1 MPLVLTVYFL
11 TLYSLNSINFSQK
24 EIKGIQ
30 VLLPTVNLLKATAVH
45 RGTSAGYLS
54 GNQSMEALLPERAK
68 KVDDLFSQAIS
79 AVKKNKAIDEDGV
92 FNSEYN
98 ALLKQWESLKAE
110 NTGLTAAESVKKHN
124 AIVDSI
130 IGLIVRVSDASNLT
144 LDSETETYYLYKIVA
159 IEVPHLTNNL
169 GIARAVG
176 SSALTQGELGSA
188 AHDNLFV
195 RGVNVEARL
204 KNIIEAKTAIFK
216 ANESLRPILAS
227 RFDAQEK
234 AVNDALALI
243 KGEVLDAQRLNFSAN
258 TYFDET
264 TKAINLVVQLST
276 GASENL
282 TRLLEERIENEQ
294 GALLSK
300 LLFIVAFVI
309 LGLFLAYAIIT
320 HSVRSLQDTIQIFD
334 KIGKGHLDNDV
345 ANNNKDE
352 FGMLFNALGGMQTTL
367 KNKDAEV
374 GRMISTIQGMSSS
387 LMMADTEGIIN
398 YLNPSMVEVLNK
410 RKSAIQ
416 KVFPDFSVDNIIG
429 SNLDSFHKNPAHQR
443 QLLKPDNL
451 PYTANIKLGELS
463 FELKVVALFD
473 ANKQHLG
480 LAVEWID
487 MTEVVNAQDQ
497 IATLIEKASRGDLT
511 ERIDAEQFEGF
522 MLTLGNNI
530 NSMLDTIVEPIS
542 RCRKILQDMASGN
555 LSQSMEGEY
564 QGAFAELQSSI
575 NSSINNIRKMV
586 DEIRNASSNV
596 FSSSREIAAGNNE
609 LSHRTESQASSL
621 EETASAM
628 EQLTSTVQQNAES
641 SSEVSRLS
649 SEVMESATNGG
660 KVVEN
665 AITAMKGINKS
676 SNEIADIIG
685 VIDEIAFQT
694 NLLALNAAV
703 EAARAGEQG
712 RGFAVVAA
720 EVRSLAQ
727 RSAAAAKDI
736 KGLINDSVE
745 AVGQGSKYVN
755 DTGTT
760 FNELVAAI
768 EKVSLMIRD
777 IEAAGKEQAAGISE
791 VSAAVSNM
799 DEMTQQNA
807 ALVEEASASS
817 KAMEEQAEILME
829 QVNFFNNDGSDESAP
844 LTKMLGKNAEPSAK
858 AEEIIT
864 PRTKKLV
871 NSITHPDP
879 EWEEF

>member
-1 MPLVLTVYFL
+1 
-11 TLYSLNSINFSQK
+11 
-24 EIKGIQ
+24 
-30 VLLPTVNLLKATAVH
+30 
-45 RGTSAGYLS
+45 
-54 GNQSMEALLPERAK
+54 
-68 KVDDLFSQAIS
+68 
-79 AVKKNKAIDEDGV
+79 
-92 FNSEYN
+92 
-98 ALLKQWESLKAE
+98 
-110 NTGLTAAESVKKHN
+110 
-124 AIVDSI
+124 
-130 IGLIVRVSDASNLT
+130 
-144 LDSETETYYLYKIVA
+144 
-159 IEVPHLTNNL
+159 
-169 GIARAVG
+169 
-176 SSALTQGELGSA
+176 
-188 AHDNLFV
+188 
-195 RGVNVEARL
+195 
-204 KNIIEAKTAIFK
+204 
-216 ANESLRPILAS
+216 
-227 RFDAQEK
+227 
-234 AVNDALALI
+234 
-243 KGEVLDAQRLNFSAN
+243 
-258 TYFDET
+258 
-264 TKAINLVVQLST
+264 
-276 GASENL
+276 
-282 TRLLEERIENEQ
+282 
-294 GALLSK
+294 
-300 LLFIVAFVI
+300 
-309 LGLFLAYAIIT
+309 
-320 HSVRSLQDTIQIFD
+320 
-334 KIGKGHLDNDV
+334 
-345 ANNNKDE
+345 
-352 FGMLFNALGGMQTTL
+352 MLFNALGGMQTTL

>member
-1 MPLVLTVYFL
+1 
-11 TLYSLNSINFSQK
+11 
-24 EIKGIQ
+24 
-30 VLLPTVNLLKATAVH
+30 
-45 RGTSAGYLS
+45 
-54 GNQSMEALLPERAK
+54 
-68 KVDDLFSQAIS
+68 
-79 AVKKNKAIDEDGV
+79 
-92 FNSEYN
+92 
-98 ALLKQWESLKAE
+98 
-110 NTGLTAAESVKKHN
+110 
-124 AIVDSI
+124 
-130 IGLIVRVSDASNLT
+130 
-144 LDSETETYYLYKIVA
+144 
-159 IEVPHLTNNL
+159 
-169 GIARAVG
+169 
-176 SSALTQGELGSA
+176 
-188 AHDNLFV
+188 
-195 RGVNVEARL
+195 
-204 KNIIEAKTAIFK
+204 
-216 ANESLRPILAS
+216 
-227 RFDAQEK
+227 
-234 AVNDALALI
+234 
-243 KGEVLDAQRLNFSAN
+243 
-258 TYFDET
+258 
-264 TKAINLVVQLST
+264 
-276 GASENL
+276 
-282 TRLLEERIENEQ
+282 
-294 GALLSK
+294 
-300 LLFIVAFVI
+300 
-309 LGLFLAYAIIT
+309 
-320 HSVRSLQDTIQIFD
+320 
-334 KIGKGHLDNDV
+334 
-345 ANNNKDE
+345 
-352 FGMLFNALGGMQTTL
+352 MLFNALNGMQTTL

-374 GRMISTIQGMSSS
+374 GRMISTIQGMSSN
-387 LMMADTEGIIN
+387 LMMADTEGVIN
-398 YLNPSMVEVLNK
+398 YLNPSMIEVLNK

-416 KVFPDFSVDNIIG
+416 EVFPDFSVDNIIG
-429 SNLDSFHKNPAHQR
+429 TNLDSFHKNPAHQR
-443 QLLKPDNL
+443 HLLRPDNL
-451 PYTANIKLGELS
+451 PYAANIKLGELS

-487 MTEVVNAQDQ
+487 TTDAVNAQEQ

-511 ERIDAEQFEGF
+511 ERIEADQFEGF

-530 NSMLDTIVEPIS
+530 NSMLDTIVEPITS
-542 RCRKILQDMASGN
+542 CQKILQEMASGN
-555 LSQSMEGEY
+555 LSQNMEGKY
-564 QGAFAELQSSI
+564 QGAFAKLQSSI

-586 DEIRNASSNV
+586 DEIRGASNNV
-596 FSSSREIAAGNNE
+596 FTSSREIASGNNE

-628 EQLTSTVQQNAES
+628 EQLTSTVQQNAEN
-641 SSEVSRLS
+641 SSEVNRLS
-649 SEVMESATNGG
+649 SEVMQSASNGG
-660 KVVEN
+660 KVVES

-676 SNEIADIIG
+676 SSEIADIIG

-791 VSAAVSNM
+791 VSAAVSQM

-807 ALVEEASASS
+807 ALVEEAAASS

-829 QVNFFNNDGSDESAP
+829 QVNFFNYDGNNESSSLTKILGSNAESDEQG
-844 LTKMLGKNAEPSAK
+844 TEV
-858 AEEIIT
+858 IT

-871 NSITHPDP
+871 NSITHPDA